1 MRGEWWPLA
10 AGAVTGL
17 AVSTVQRM
25 YPDISFVALLGLS
38 VAGGAMF
45 NLALFVVSKKLKA
58 K

>member
-1 MRGEWWPLA
+1 MKAGWWSLA

-17 AVSTVQRM
+17 VISTVQRM
-25 YPDISFVALLGLS
+25 YPDISFVALLGVS

-45 NLALFVVSKKLKA
+45 NLALFVASKKLKA